1 MMTLNKLSALLLTT
15 AGLAVPSVAF
25 GAEGDDVDNDG
36 ADEEVT
42 QPASPMAK
50 PNDGDLPEAK
60 SDNDAQPEVATP
72 GVPSGGIVK
81 QAGVGGQ
88 TGYGRAG
95 VLELGGSASFRA
107 GDGFTQAAVAPSI
120 GWFIADNFQ
129 LSGMFDLGYVET
141 DGDSVML
148 TSLLVEPSYH
158 IPFNRSVFGFLG
170 IGLGGAHVEDLGL
183 GFATAPRI
191 GMNVLV
197 GRSGILTPSLSWQY
211 TTHDT
216 ETMATGEN
224 ETTTTLAVSSAAR
237 FNIGYTVM
245 W

>member
-1 MMTLNKLSALLLTT
+1 
-15 AGLAVPSVAF
+15 
-25 GAEGDDVDNDG
+25 
-36 ADEEVT
+36 
-42 QPASPMAK
+42 
-50 PNDGDLPEAK
+50 
-60 SDNDAQPEVATP
+60 VATP

-95 VLELGGSASFRA
+95 VLELGGAASFRA
-107 GDGFTQAAVAPSI
+107 GSGFQQASISPSI
-120 GWFIADNFQ
+120 GWFLADNFQ
-129 LSGMFDLGYVET
+129 VSGMFDMGYVST
-141 DGDSVML
+141 DNDSITT

-158 IPFNRSVFGFLG
+158 IPFNRSVFAFLG
-170 IGLGGAHVEDLGL
+170 IGLGAAHVEHLGL
-183 GFATAPRI
+183 GFATAPRV

-211 TTHDT
+211 TTHDAEIMDT
-216 ETMATGEN
+216 GATD
-224 ETTTTLAVSSAAR
+224 TTTLAVSSAAR